1 MREKK
6 DRLRSLAQLAVFE
19 ATNDQACPRCK
30 GTQFEI
36 KDPTE
41 PCKPCKGTGRYRIK
55 DSQRS
60 RAIGVSRQSWAQ
72 LWDERYK
79 NIKFASICCGAD
91 HKCTDVRN
99 ILEKEDNPRWDK
111 ISHYFMDFESK
122 EEAKKAL
129 GFKQVPFYV
138 VLNDEGEIV
147 MMGSKKYIDFDNLP
161 GMVHPTP
168 IKVEKKAESV
178 PSPTNVAA
186 AEEAF
191 AILDLDF

>member
-1 MREKK
+1 MCLLFHLFQP
-6 DRLRSLAQLAVFE
+6 DTLIFYSLSLVSNAHITLADFWTTKCTNCPE
-19 ATNDQACPRCK
+19 ALDNLNTLA
-30 GTQFEI
+30 T
-36 KDPTE
+36 
-41 PCKPCKGTGRYRIK
+41 
-55 DSQRS
+55 
-60 RAIGVSRQSWAQ
+60 
-72 LWDERYK
+72 DERYK

-99 ILEKEDNPRWDK
+99 ILEKEDNPRWDR
-111 ISHYFMDFESK
+111 ISHYFMDFDGK